1 MAGFIRFLS
10 FQQAMPR
17 GRARIT
23 THLAAT
29 AAVLASAPALA
40 HPGHDV
46 ASVGASLASGLLHPL
61 TGADHLL
68 AMVAVGVW
76 SALAVGTAG
85 AFGSIGSIGSV
96 GARGAVRA
104 GSGVLRVP
112 LTFVALMLVGAAL
125 GLAGVG
131 LPAVEPMIAAS
142 LLVVGLLVALRAPL
156 PAGAAMAL
164 VGGFALFHGYAHGA
178 ELPASAGAL
187 PAVLAYVGGF
197 AVATMAL
204 HLAGI
209 AAGTLLRR
217 HAPWLARAAGA
228 GVALYGVGLM
238 VA

>member
-1 MAGFIRFLS
+1 MPGLIRSLS
-10 FQQAMPR
+10 VQHAMQPR
-17 GRARIT
+17 LQHVAVRIGG
-23 THLAAT
+23 L
-29 AAVLASAPALA
+29 AAVLASAPAQA

-76 SALAVGTAG
+76 SALAISSHAG
-85 AFGSIGSIGSV
+85 A
-96 GARGAVRA
+96 GA
-104 GSGVLRVP
+104 GVLRVP
-112 LTFVALMLVGAAL
+112 LAFVALMLVGAVL
-125 GLAGVG
+125 GLAGFA

-142 LLVVGLLVALRAPL
+142 LLVVGLLVALRARL

-178 ELPASAGAL
+178 ELPATADAL
-187 PAVLAYVGGF
+187 SAVLAYVGGF
-197 AVATMAL
+197 AVTTMAL

-209 AAGTLLRR
+209 GAGTVLRR

-228 GVALYGVGLM
+228 GVALYGVGLL

>member
-1 MAGFIRFLS
+1 MPRFGFIRSLS
-10 FQQAMPR
+10 FQHVMRCGLPR
-17 GRARIT
+17 VAVRIGG
-23 THLAAT
+23 LAAM
-29 AAVLASAPALA
+29 LAGAPALA

-76 SALAVGTAG
+76 SALAVGA
-85 AFGSIGSIGSV
+85 V
-96 GARGAVRA
+96 GAG
-104 GSGVLRVP
+104 GGVLRLP
-112 LTFVALMLVGAAL
+112 LAFVALMLVGAVL
-125 GLAGVG
+125 GLAGFA

-142 LLVVGLLVALRAPL
+142 LLVVGLLVALRARL

-197 AVATMAL
+197 AAATVAL

-209 AAGTLLRR
+209 AAGTVLRR

>member
-1 MAGFIRFLS
+1 MAGFIRSVS
-10 FQQAMPR
+10 FQQAMSR
-17 GRARIT
+17 GRAGVAA
-23 THLAAT
+23 HLAA
-29 AAVLASAPALA
+29 AAALLASGPALA

-76 SALAVGTAG
+76 SALAVRGAG
-85 AFGSIGSIGSV
+85 AGG
-96 GARGAVRA
+96 
-104 GSGVLRVP
+104 GVLRLP
-112 LTFVALMLVGAAL
+112 LAFVALMLVGAAL
-125 GLAGVG
+125 GLAGVA
-131 LPAVEPMIAAS
+131 LSAVEPMIAAS
-142 LLVVGLLVALRAPL
+142 LLVIGLLVALRARL
-156 PAGAAMAL
+156 PVGVAMAL
-164 VGGFALFHGYAHGA
+164 VGGFALFHGHAHGA

-197 AVATMAL
+197 ALATMAL

-209 AAGTLLRR
+209 AAGSVLRR
-217 HAPWLARAAGA
+217 HAPWLARALGA

>member
-1 MAGFIRFLS
+1 MAGFIRSLS

-17 GRARIT
+17 PLGRVAT
-23 THLAAT
+23 QLAASAT
-29 AAVLASAPALA
+29 VLASAPALA

-76 SALAVGTAG
+76 SALAVGNVG
-85 AFGSIGSIGSV
+85 AFGSV
-96 GARGAVRA
+96 GAA
-104 GSGVLRVP
+104 SGVLRVP
-112 LTFVALMLVGAAL
+112 LAFVALMLAGAAL

-142 LLVVGLLVALRAPL
+142 LLVVGLLVALRARM

-209 AAGTLLRR
+209 AAGTVLRR
-217 HAPWLARAAGA
+217 HAPWLARALGA